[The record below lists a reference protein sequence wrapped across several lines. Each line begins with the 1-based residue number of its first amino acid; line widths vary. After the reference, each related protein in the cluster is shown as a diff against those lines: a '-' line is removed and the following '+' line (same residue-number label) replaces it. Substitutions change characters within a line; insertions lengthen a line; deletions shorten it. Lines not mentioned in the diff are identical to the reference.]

1 MKEIEHDKSRQDLEG
16 QLDED
21 YYLDAD
27 FDESI
32 LEEDQT
38 DWEDDLELDE
48 DAFWEKQGRPRDD
61 EDTFADGT
69 GGDRREGAEQEAG
82 EGPGRETGK
91 ETGSQ
96 AGEESGSQAGEE
108 TGSQAGEESGSQ
120 AREENGSRVREEP
133 QGETRQDTE
142 EEQARRES
150 RGRST
155 EPVTKGVEKMDTQG
169 AGSKKAGEID
179 LEMGAPKPD
188 GKAGK
193 TKGKGIKIACGT
205 GLALLFA
212 GAAFYVVKAQSYKD
226 AFFPNTVIN
235 GQDAEGMT
243 VEDVKDRIAS
253 ALEGYEIRLLERKG
267 QEHKITKDDIGLHTV
282 FDGTLEQMME
292 AQNPYLWG
300 LSYFR
305 GSDSQVDAAVAY
317 DEEQFK
323 TYVDGLEI
331 FDPSYVQPYVAAYLS
346 DYIQGQ
352 GYEIVPEDPGTAVDK
367 EKFTEAL
374 SGAVLGLEEELSLD
388 EAGCYERYA
397 AEEPDPMLVEQRD
410 KMNRYATM
418 EVTYTFGS
426 QQEILNG
433 DDIHQWVSFDQA
445 DQLVVDQEMVQAY
458 VKSLAEKYDTAYT
471 TRKFA
476 TSYGTE
482 VEVTGAYGWKI
493 DQEEEAKELSAVIA
507 SGESQTRQPV
517 WSQEGAGFDG
527 KDYGDTYAEV
537 NLTAQHMIL
546 YKDGQKL
553 MESDFVSGNVARGHT
568 TPPGIFSITYK
579 QRDAVLR
586 GPGYASPVKFW
597 MPFNRGIGFH
607 DASWRG
613 TFGGSIY
620 RTNGS
625 HGCINMP
632 YQAAKTLFENIYAG
646 MPVICYNQ
654 DGTGSTK
661 STAASGSGGGSSRS
675 AQAAPAAQPAAV
687 PAVVPVPLPEP
698 APTET
703 AQPAPEAPDTE
714 APATET
720 QPIQLGPGYQPSTEA
735 PTYAGPGGDPAP
747 APTEAPAEAP
757 APAPTETP
765 APAPAEAPAPAPAET
780 PAPAPAEAPAPAP
793 AEAPA
798 PAPAEAPAPAPAEA
812 AGV

>member
-91 ETGSQ
+91 ETGSK
-96 AGEESGSQAGEE
+96 AGEESGSKAGEE
-108 TGSQAGEESGSQ
+108 TGSQAGEESGSK

-282 FDGTLEQMME
+282 FDGTLEQMMDVISESLLRAILVLVFEILAVIVADHRVLTVGEQFEIGFE
-292 AQNPYLWG
+292 AVGVDIAQLRFIDSAIVAEPRKETRLERFFVQLGSERICECVILVDIRIFIG
-300 LSYFR
+300 LSFNHQIIAPEQDIGR
-305 GSDSQVDAAVAY
+305 HIETESIAVASLSEY
-317 DEEQFK
+317 LFIRL
-323 TYVDGLEI
+323 LER
-331 FDPSYVQPYVAAYLS
+331 PERHVALHRGRQVLVA
-346 DYIQGQ
+346 QG
-352 GYEIVPEDPGTAVDK
+352 A
-367 EKFTEAL
+367 
-374 SGAVLGLEEELSLD
+374 
-388 EAGCYERYA
+388 
-397 AEEPDPMLVEQRD
+397 
-410 KMNRYATM
+410 
-418 EVTYTFGS
+418 
-426 QQEILNG
+426 
-433 DDIHQWVSFDQA
+433 
-445 DQLVVDQEMVQAY
+445 
-458 VKSLAEKYDTAYT
+458 
-471 TRKFA
+471 
-476 TSYGTE
+476 
-482 VEVTGAYGWKI
+482 
-493 DQEEEAKELSAVIA
+493 
-507 SGESQTRQPV
+507 
-517 WSQEGAGFDG
+517 
-527 KDYGDTYAEV
+527 
-537 NLTAQHMIL
+537 
-546 YKDGQKL
+546 
-553 MESDFVSGNVARGHT
+553 
-568 TPPGIFSITYK
+568 
-579 QRDAVLR
+579 
-586 GPGYASPVKFW
+586 
-597 MPFNRGIGFH
+597 
-607 DASWRG
+607 
-613 TFGGSIY
+613 
-620 RTNGS
+620 
-625 HGCINMP
+625 
-632 YQAAKTLFENIYAG
+632 
-646 MPVICYNQ
+646 
-654 DGTGSTK
+654 
-661 STAASGSGGGSSRS
+661 
-675 AQAAPAAQPAAV
+675 
-687 PAVVPVPLPEP
+687 
-698 APTET
+698 
-703 AQPAPEAPDTE
+703 
-714 APATET
+714 
-720 QPIQLGPGYQPSTEA
+720 
-735 PTYAGPGGDPAP
+735 
-747 APTEAPAEAP
+747 
-757 APAPTETP
+757 
-765 APAPAEAPAPAPAET
+765 
-780 PAPAPAEAPAPAP
+780 
-793 AEAPA
+793 
-798 PAPAEAPAPAPAEA
+798 
-812 AGV
+812 